1 MVDIFEDIKKRLDKI
16 DLSNSERELLLK
28 HEKITKR
35 ELKVGDRSFD
45 AWRILHNNAL
55 GPGKGGIRFHPG
67 VNEDEVKSLSFWM
80 SLKTSLMGLPLG
92 GGKGGVSVDP
102 RELSEEEL
110 EELSRAYGREFS
122 DVIGVDKDIPAPDVY
137 TNSKIM
143 GWIKDEFEKVKDKK
157 EPGVITG
164 KSLEEGGIAMRADA
178 TSKGGYIVLKEL
190 MEKEGLIGKSDK
202 SDSGPM
208 DKITVAVQG
217 FGNAGS
223 HVARM
228 LHEDGFKVVSVSD
241 SKGGI
246 YDENGL
252 DIDKLIRFK
261 AEGNSVSEMADPEH
275 NNSGASK
282 IDNTEIL
289 ESEVDVLVLAALENQ
304 VTAENADKIKA
315 KYILELANG
324 PVNFEADEILFEKEI
339 KVVPD
344 ILANA
349 GGVVVSYFEWDINRG
364 ERNFDQEALDKEFNE
379 IMTGSFDKVYELSGK
394 ENIDMRTASYKL
406 AIDRILEAERKRG
419 NLE

>member
-1 MVDIFEDIKKRLDKI
+1 MRLSYIIMDTFDDIKKRLDKI
-16 DLSNSERELLLK
+16 DLSESERELLLK
-28 HEKITKR
+28 HEKITHKK
-35 ELKVGDRSFD
+35 LKVNGKEYD

-143 GWIKDEFEKVKDKK
+143 GWIKDEFEKVKGRN

-164 KSLEEGGIAMRADA
+164 KSLEDGGIAMRADA
-178 TSKGGYIVLKEL
+178 TSKGGYVVLKEFL
-190 MEKEGLIGKSDK
+190 SREGKDNVS
-202 SDSGPM
+202 
-208 DKITVAVQG
+208 VAVQG

-228 LHEDGFKVVSVSD
+228 LADDGLKVVSVSD
-241 SKGGI
+241 SKGGV
-246 YDENGL
+246 YDDNGL
-252 DIDKLIRFK
+252 DISELIEFK
-261 AEGNSVSEMADPEH
+261 NSGKSVSEF
-275 NNSGASK
+275 SGEKVS
-282 IDNTEIL
+282 NQEIL
-289 ESEVDVLVLAALENQ
+289 ELDVDVLVLAALENQ
-304 VTAENADKIKA
+304 ITKDNADKIKA
-315 KYILELANG
+315 SAVLELANG
-324 PVNFEADEILFEKEI
+324 PVTFEADEVLFSNGVQVI
-339 KVVPD
+339 PD

-364 ERNFDQEALDKEFNE
+364 SREFNQENLDKEFNE
-379 IMTGSFDKVYELSGK
+379 IMGGSFDKVYDLAQEKKIS
-394 ENIDMRTASYKL
+394 MRDAAYDL
-406 AIDRILEAERKRG
+406 AIQRILDAESKRG
-419 NLE
+419 NLK